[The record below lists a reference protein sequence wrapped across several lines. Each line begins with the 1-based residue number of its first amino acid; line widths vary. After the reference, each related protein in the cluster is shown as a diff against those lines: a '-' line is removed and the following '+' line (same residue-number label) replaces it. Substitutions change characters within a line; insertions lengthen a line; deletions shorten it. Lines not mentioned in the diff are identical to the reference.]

1 MRVLQLGPFPP
12 PHGGVQ
18 TNLAAIHHE
27 LRRRGHTAFV
37 ANITSTRRPSDEGVY
52 YPANTLELLE
62 LLIRL
67 DYEIIHLHFGGQLS
81 FRLVLLYLVCTLLP
95 GKRTVLTFHSGGY
108 ASSAAGRTAGWWTL
122 RGFVFRRF
130 DLIIGVNREIEAL
143 FEKFGVSRSRLRIVA
158 PYSTDPRVD
167 QQGGTA
173 FPPVIEDFLTSHT
186 PVLATVGGLA
196 PQYDVPIQL
205 RLLSWLRETQGAAGL
220 LIIGDG
226 SIRDEIKSAICQ
238 AGLSEHA
245 MLCGDT
251 PHEVTLEV
259 IRRADVVLRTSK
271 YDGDSIAVRESIAL
285 GTPVVASDNGMRPPG
300 VRVFRIGDL
309 DGLCDAVAEAL
320 ADGDTPVTIDVHDG
334 IATVIELYQALLH

>member
-1 MRVLQLGPFPP
+1 MLQLGPFPP

-18 TNLAAIHHE
+18 TNLAGIHRE
-27 LRRRGHTAFV
+27 LRRRGHTALV
-37 ANITSTRRPSDEGVY
+37 ANITSTRRPSGEGVY
-52 YPANTLELLE
+52 YPANTLQLLE
-62 LLIRL
+62 LLVRL
-67 DYEIIHLHFGGQLS
+67 EYDIIHLHFGGHLS
-81 FRLVLLYLVCTLLP
+81 LRLVLLYLICTLLP
-95 GKRTVLTFHSGGY
+95 RKRTVLTFHSGGY
-108 ASSAAGRTAGWWTL
+108 ASSAAGRTARWWTL

-130 DLIIGVNREIEAL
+130 DLIIGVNREIEVL
-143 FEKFGVSRSRLRIVA
+143 FERFGVPKSRLRIVA
-158 PYSTDPRVD
+158 PYSADPGVG
-167 QQGGTA
+167 QQEGAA
-173 FPPVIEDFLTSHT
+173 FPSIIEDFVASHT

-205 RLLSWLRETQGAAGL
+205 GLLSSLRETQGDAGL

-300 VRVFRIGDL
+300 VRIFRIGDL

-320 ADGDTPVTIDVHDG
+320 ADGDTPVTVDEHDG
-334 IATVIELYQALLH
+334 IDTVIELYQEILH